1 MPDKDLLEAVS
12 SVWWFHT
19 MELAPGVVTRG
30 RDNTPLRAAQ
40 MKLPD
45 DLSGQTVLDVGAAD
59 GFFSFE
65 AERRGAARVL
75 ATDAYDWK
83 GFELARLALGSQV
96 EYMHIDVLDLSPER
110 PGVFDVVL
118 FLGVL
123 YHMRNPLLAL
133 ERVAA
138 VTQRM
143 LIVESLVERVGGR
156 EPVAVFH
163 PHDQTWND
171 RTTWWVP
178 NPAAVKAMLSDAG
191 FSRVEQVSFTPRFRT
206 AASAGVHALSQEMR
220 AKASA
225 SAAKRRTRP
234 GIGALRQGRA
244 VFHAFKD

>member
-1 MPDKDLLEAVS
+1 
-12 SVWWFHT
+12 
-19 MELAPGVVTRG
+19 
-30 RDNTPLRAAQ
+30 
-40 MKLPD
+40 
-45 DLSGQTVLDVGAAD
+45 
-59 GFFSFE
+59 
-65 AERRGAARVL
+65 
-75 ATDAYDWK
+75 
-83 GFELARLALGSQV
+83 
-96 EYMHIDVLDLSPER
+96 
-110 PGVFDVVL
+110 
-118 FLGVL
+118 
-123 YHMRNPLLAL
+123 
-133 ERVAA
+133 
-138 VTQRM
+138 M

-206 AASAGVHALSQEMR
+206 AASAGVDALSQEMR